1 LWSRLK
7 PFLLLAV
14 LPVGG
19 CGFTPLYGQSG
30 NSTVAAKLDTIE
42 VQNIPE
48 RAGQMLRL
56 ALETQLHA
64 DGAPSEQLYSLAVSY
79 GLGAIGVGEQQD
91 SSYTRE
97 RFNGSAHWSL
107 TPIGTPG
114 GHPLAQG
121 TVTTEDA
128 LNIIDE
134 QYFAL
139 QLETTTIDQQVADQL
154 AAQITSRVATYFKTH
169 PKS

>member
-1 LWSRLK
+1 M
-7 PFLLLAV
+7 PLA
-14 LPVGG
+14 G

-30 NSTVAAKLDTIE
+30 DSTVAAKLDTIE

-48 RAGQMLRL
+48 RTGQMLRL

-64 DGAPSEQLYSLAVSY
+64 DGAPTMQLYSLSVSY
-79 GLGAIGVGEQQD
+79 GLGIAAVGEQPD
-91 SSYTRE
+91 SSYSRE
-97 RFNGSAHWSL
+97 RFNGTASWTL

-114 GHPLAQG
+114 KPLTHG

-128 LNIIDE
+128 LNIIDQ

-139 QLETTTIDQQVADQL
+139 QLETNTVNQQVADQL
-154 AAQITSRVATYFKTH
+154 AAQITSQIATYFKTH
-169 PKS
+169 PQA

>member
-7 PFLLLAV
+7 PLLLLA
-14 LPVGG
+14 LAPLGG

-30 NSTVAAKLDTIE
+30 SSTVATKLDTVE

-48 RAGQMLRL
+48 RTGQMLRL

-64 DGAPSEQLYSLAVSY
+64 DGAPSEQLYSLVVGY
-79 GLGAIGVGEQQD
+79 GLGIASVGEQQD

-97 RFNGSAHWSL
+97 RFNGSAHWILS
-107 TPIGTPG
+107 PIGTPG
-114 GHPLAQG
+114 RPLTQG

-128 LNIIDE
+128 LNIINE

-139 QLETTTIDQQVADQL
+139 QLETSTVEQQIANQL
-154 AAQITSRVATYFKTH
+154 AAQITSQVATYFKTH
-169 PKS
+169 PQS

>member
-1 LWSRLK
+1 MSSKLK
-7 PFLLLAV
+7 PLLLLAL
-14 LPVGG
+14 LPLGA

-30 NSTVAAKLDTIE
+30 NSTVAAKLDTID

-64 DGAPSEQLYSLAVSY
+64 DGAPTEQLYNLSVSY
-79 GLGAIGVGEQQD
+79 GLGGTSVGEQPD

-97 RFNGSAHWSL
+97 RFNGTATWALSPISAPGKPL
-107 TPIGTPG
+107 T
-114 GHPLAQG
+114 HG
-121 TVTTEDA
+121 TVTTENA

-139 QLETTTIDQQVADQL
+139 QLETSTVEQQIADQL
-154 AAQITSRVATYFKTH
+154 AAQITSQVATYFKTH
-169 PKS
+169 PQS

>member
-1 LWSRLK
+1 MWSRLK

-48 RAGQMLRL
+48 RTGQMLRL

-79 GLGAIGVGEQQD
+79 GLGTASVGEQQD
-91 SSYTRE
+91 SSFTRE
-97 RFNGSAHWSL
+97 RFSGSAHWAL

-114 GHPLAQG
+114 HPLAQG
-121 TVTTEDA
+121 IVTTEDA
-128 LNIIDE
+128 LNVIDE

-154 AAQITSRVATYFKTH
+154 AAQITSQVATYFKTH
-169 PKS
+169 PQS

>member
-1 LWSRLK
+1 MWSRLK
-7 PFLLLAV
+7 PLLLLAV
-14 LPVGG
+14 LPLAG

-30 NSTVAAKLDTIE
+30 DSTVAAKLDTIQ

-48 RAGQMLRL
+48 RSGQMLRL

-64 DGAPSEQLYSLAVSY
+64 DGAPTEQLYSLTVGY
-79 GLGAIGVGEQQD
+79 GLGVTAAGEQQD

-97 RFNGSAHWSL
+97 RFNGSAHWALS
-107 TPIGTPG
+107 PIGTPG
-114 GHPLAQG
+114 RPLAQG

-128 LNIIDE
+128 LNIIDQ

-139 QLETTTIDQQVADQL
+139 QLETNTVEQQVADQL
-154 AAQITSRVATYFKTH
+154 AAQITSQVAAYFKTH
-169 PKS
+169 PQS